1 MLMLVLYDGTDLVLG
16 RYRQVKITQET
27 LVYSTVLY
35 DTVLRC
41 IVLHHTTLRYISLI
55 SPSPLHSAYSPQ
67 YNPLHSPLPTAHF
80 SFPTVPSSHTVPY
93 LPLSLYLS
101 PPGDP
106 CP

>member
-41 IVLHHTTLRYISLI
+41 IVLHHSTLHYTI
-55 SPSPLHSAYSPQ
+55 LHFL
-67 YNPLHSPLPTAHF
+67 NK
-80 SFPTVPSSHTVPY
+80 
-93 LPLSLYLS
+93 PLSAPFSILPS
-101 PPGDP
+101 I
-106 CP
+106 